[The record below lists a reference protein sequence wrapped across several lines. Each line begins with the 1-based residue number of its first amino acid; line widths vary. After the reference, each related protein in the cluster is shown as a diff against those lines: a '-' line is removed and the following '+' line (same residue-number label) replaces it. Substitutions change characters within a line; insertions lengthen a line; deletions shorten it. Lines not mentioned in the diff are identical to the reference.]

1 MRFIIDSNVFIDAKN
16 KYYGFDVCPGFWKW
30 LLVKHEEGLLFSI
43 DKVKN
48 DINQGNDTLQK
59 WIQFETPQGFFLGT
73 ESITNFELNEIRTK
87 LEQADIRHDKS
98 NKIDDFMGCSDPY
111 LIAYARMT
119 DYGIITLE
127 KGGINH
133 REKIKI
139 PGVCEL
145 FDVPHKTSIFDLLHA
160 DKPLFNFPYN
170 KVSDVTVEY
179 TTEEVAN
186 QYPPN

>member
-1 MRFIIDSNVFIDAKN
+1 MKFLIDADVLIRAKN
-16 KYYGFDVCPGFWKW
+16 DYYGFDICPGFWKW
-30 LLVKHEEGLLFSI
+30 LLIKHAEGLLFSI
-43 DKVKN
+43 DKVKD
-48 DINQGNDTLQK
+48 DINQGKDELKK
-59 WIQFETPQGFFLGT
+59 WANSDAAKGFFLETGDDT
-73 ESITNFELNEIRTK
+73 ASNLVKIGAA
-87 LEQADIRHDKS
+87 LEQVGIENKARA
-98 NKIDDFMGCSDPY
+98 KIDKFMKDSDSYLVAHAMAIGC
-111 LIAYARMT
+111 
-119 DYGIITLE
+119 GVITLE

-145 FDVPHKTSIFDLLHA
+145 LNVPHKTSIFDLLHA

-179 TTEEVAN
+179 TTEEAAN